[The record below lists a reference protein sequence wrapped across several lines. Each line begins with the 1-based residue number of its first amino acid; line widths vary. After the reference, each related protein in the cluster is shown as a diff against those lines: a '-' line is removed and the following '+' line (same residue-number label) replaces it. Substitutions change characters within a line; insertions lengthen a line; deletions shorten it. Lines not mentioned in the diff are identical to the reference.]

1 MGNLREYLK
10 TDIEPHGWI
19 SKTFFWEEKR
29 HKRVH
34 TPWFSLICDSRK
46 AKLISAGKQITGRL
60 GSGTWRGSAQSTTK
74 GKEEHA
80 GTLGVEIFLG
90 FEYACVGGGV
100 LHGVHICQNSLK
112 SALKMNAFYFMTLH
126 ILFKSKM

>member
-1 MGNLREYLK
+1 MDESQKHFFERKK
-10 TDIEPHGWI
+10 T
-19 SKTFFWEEKR
+19 R

-46 AKLISAGKQITGRL
+46 AKLISAGKQNTGCL

-80 GTLGVEIFLG
+80 GTLGVEVFLG
-90 FEYACVGGGV
+90 FEYACVGVGV
-100 LHGVHICQNSLK
+100 LHVHICQKSLK